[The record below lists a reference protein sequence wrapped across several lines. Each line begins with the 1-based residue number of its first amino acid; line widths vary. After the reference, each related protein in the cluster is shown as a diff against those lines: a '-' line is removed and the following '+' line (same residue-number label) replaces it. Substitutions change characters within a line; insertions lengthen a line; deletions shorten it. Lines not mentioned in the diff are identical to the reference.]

1 MSRYVYPA
9 RECPSYQRCGA
20 PLCPLDPDMH
30 KRVALPGEEECR
42 AKRSTRE
49 AIAARYP
56 GVLRNGGLKASEIAR
71 DRRRA
76 LARARWEAM
85 SEEERKARKAK
96 LTPFPRRGHRLE
108 TPPDLPPSWSGTT
121 RAQKLDDGGIGER

>member
-30 KRVALPGEEECR
+30 KRVALPGEDECR
-42 AKRSTRE
+42 ARRSIRE

-85 SEEERKARKAK
+85 SEEERKAR
-96 LTPFPRRGHRLE
+96 LRPPFARGGRSQN
-108 TPPDLPPSWSGTT
+108 PSDLP
-121 RAQKLDDGGIGER
+121 